1 MTSTRWAA
9 IAAVCAALTTPA
21 YAQQAYPNQS
31 IRMIVPFAAGAVND
45 FLGRLAA
52 EHIKNRTGQTVVVE
66 NRTGAGGNI
75 GLAEL
80 ARSPADGYTIVYAGL
95 SEALLVPLINPAAGY
110 RPEELTPL
118 GLAGSS
124 PVCVVVR
131 PDFPAASID
140 ELIALVRAQPGR
152 LSFGSAGVGSFAHV
166 MSELIKERTGTFI
179 VHIPYRGGAQILT
192 DLIGGQIDLAITTVV
207 SAAQMAST
215 RRLRML
221 AVTARERI
229 PAFRDVP
236 TFEES
241 RSLKGMDL
249 QVWAMMF
256 APPGLPEPLA
266 QRLNAAINAALVA
279 PTVLETF
286 TRLGAE
292 VPPRVL
298 GLAQAR
304 AFLQAQT
311 ALYRPVTRRIKPE

>member
-1 MTSTRWAA
+1 
-9 IAAVCAALTTPA
+9 
-21 YAQQAYPNQS
+21 
-31 IRMIVPFAAGAVND
+31 
-45 FLGRLAA
+45 
-52 EHIKNRTGQTVVVE
+52 
-66 NRTGAGGNI
+66 
-75 GLAEL
+75 
-80 ARSPADGYTIVYAGL
+80 
-95 SEALLVPLINPAAGY
+95 
-110 RPEELTPL
+110 
-118 GLAGSS
+118 
-124 PVCVVVR
+124 VVVR

-140 ELIALVRAQPGR
+140 ELIALVRARPGR

-249 QVWAMMF
+249 QVWAMIF

-311 ALYRPVTRRIKPE
+311 ALYRPVIRRIKPE